1 MAKSATPSR
10 VTGELPEPPIAPS
23 YEAALA
29 ELDALVER
37 MESAQMPLDGLLEAH
52 RRASALLAFCRQ
64 RLEAVQQQVQVLEDG
79 QLKPWPGATPVTGTA
94 A

>member
-10 VTGELPEPPIAPS
+10 HSGDNPPVDVAPS

-37 MESAQMPLDGLLEAH
+37 MESAQMPLDGLIEAH
-52 RRASALLAFCRQ
+52 RRGTALLAYCRQ
-64 RLEAVQQQVQVLEDG
+64 RLQAVQQQVQVLEDG
-79 QLKPWPGATPVTGTA
+79 QLQPWPGQPA
-94 A
+94 AGA